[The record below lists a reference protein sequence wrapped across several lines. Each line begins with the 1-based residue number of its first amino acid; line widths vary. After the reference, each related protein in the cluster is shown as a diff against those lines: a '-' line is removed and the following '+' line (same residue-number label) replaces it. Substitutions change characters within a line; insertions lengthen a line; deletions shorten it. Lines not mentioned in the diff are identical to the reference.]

1 MSISQDH
8 WWILVH
14 LFSALVAGGLIGL
27 ERTFHGR
34 PAGFRTH
41 ALVCLTSCLLMSVTY
56 YQFLWLPKEF
66 VDSAVVRTDP
76 SRMAQGIM
84 TGVGFIGAGVIHM
97 EGMAVRGL
105 TTAASIWLTAA
116 VGILFGIG
124 FYFPAIVATVI
135 ALSVLA
141 IFRWFEAMVPSE
153 SYAHHYIRFRRQD
166 VMPEQE
172 VRKMLEGHGFSVAN
186 MTYRLSNDGSF
197 FEYRMIIRT
206 KDHTSAARL
215 AESLRMLD
223 RVCDFRISPTGD

>member
-97 EGMAVRGL
+97 EGMTVRGL

-124 FYFPAIVATVI
+124 FYFPAVVATVI

-153 SYAHHYIRFRRQD
+153 SYAHHYIRFHRQD

-172 VRKMLEGHGFSVAN
+172 VRKLLERHGFSIAN

-206 KDHTSAARL
+206 KDHTSSARL

>member
-1 MSISQDH
+1 MLLSQDH

-14 LFSALVAGGLIGL
+14 LLSALAAGGLIGL

-56 YQFLWLPKEF
+56 YQFLWLPQEF
-66 VDSAVVRTDP
+66 VNSAVVRTDP

-97 EGMAVRGL
+97 EGMTVRGL

-124 FYFPAIVATVI
+124 FYFPAIVATII

-141 IFRWFEAMVPSE
+141 IFRLFEAIVPSE

-172 VRKMLEGHGFSVAN
+172 VRKMLESHGFSVAN